1 MKEKRDFL
9 LILLIIVTLVIIC
22 LGMEQYTT
30 RVEELEKSVNELQ
43 EDVQI
48 QRDVFASYL
57 NNTLSKDI
65 GGEE

>member
-1 MKEKRDFL
+1 MKEKRELFL
-9 LILLIIVTLVIIC
+9 IGIIFITLIIMCI
-22 LGMEQYTT
+22 GMEYYTT
-30 RVEELEKSVNELQ
+30 KVKELEKSVNSLQ

-65 GGEE
+65 GGE